1 MPQQYMGPGI
11 VSIYTQAMDVYEF
24 ILIPSSIIV
33 GLGIAELFGGVV
45 RILRGELKAG
55 SLHSFWITLVF
66 GYQVQWFWASWE
78 MSTRGSWLFPEFII
92 FIIGP
97 IGLYMAAAMLFPAT
111 DSDESLDVH
120 FLAGRRPFFLILAL
134 ILTSFSLSGWF
145 VVKDPLGYQDLSRLI
160 AIIMYGVLAVTKHRG
175 IHLVSVLIFLGSL
188 LSFIYF
194 FTLRVG

>member
-1 MPQQYMGPGI
+1 M
-11 VSIYTQAMDVYEF
+11 
-24 ILIPSSIIV
+24 
-33 GLGIAELFGGVV
+33 
-45 RILRGELKAG
+45 
-55 SLHSFWITLVF
+55 VF

-78 MSTRGSWLFPEFII
+78 LSTHGTWLFPEFII

-120 FLAGRRPFFLILAL
+120 FLSGRLPFFLILAL
-134 ILTSFSLSGWF
+134 VLASFSLSGWF

-160 AIIMYGVLAVTKHRG
+160 AIVLYGVLAVTKHRG
-175 IHLVSVLIFLGSL
+175 IHMVSVLFFLGSL
-188 LSFIYF
+188 ILFIYL

>member
-1 MPQQYMGPGI
+1 MGPGI
-11 VSIYTQAMDVYEF
+11 VSIYTHAMDVYEF
-24 ILIPSSIIV
+24 ILIPSSIII
-33 GLGIAELFGGVV
+33 GLGIAELFRGVV

-55 SLHSFWITLVF
+55 SLHLLWITLVF

-78 MSTRGSWLFPEFII
+78 MSTHGTWLFPEFII

-120 FLAGRRPFFLILAL
+120 FLAGRKPFFVILIL
-134 ILTSFSLSGWF
+134 ILVSFSLSGWF

-160 AIIMYGVLAVTKHRG
+160 AIVLYGVLAVTKHRG
-175 IHLVSVLIFLGSL
+175 VHLVSVFFFLGSL
-188 LSFIYF
+188 LLFTYF